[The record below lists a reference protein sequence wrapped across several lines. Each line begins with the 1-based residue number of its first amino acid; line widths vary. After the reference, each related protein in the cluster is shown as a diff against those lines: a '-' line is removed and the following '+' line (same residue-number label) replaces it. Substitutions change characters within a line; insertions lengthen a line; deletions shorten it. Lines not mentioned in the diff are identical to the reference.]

1 MNFFTFVF
9 FHLLFF
15 IIKIKTKASSLILKF
30 ETESTSLSL
39 TPDDY
44 FESKFTNGQK
54 TFIKA
59 GTHRQMIPCYINLNT
74 HTFYLS
80 GSESN
85 LIKTQIKYEEYKST
99 KYHNTSDKITYESF
113 YVYGM
118 PSIDEF
124 CLSNDKIID
133 LKFYLAKSKFSSNE
147 LTHSCIIGLG
157 YEQLAFDENKEE
169 IYTEGI
175 ESFITQMKNNNIINK
190 KIYFLNYNDNDN
202 DNGEIIFGVYPHE
215 INDKYCKSCIEENYI
230 EMDNTFIS
238 DIEIV
243 WSVKG
248 YIYVGENM
256 IYDYL
261 SSINFELNKGF
272 IIGSYNYKKNIEK
285 NFFNEK
291 ILKNEFFKK
300 EIYMENNVL
309 EGFYC
314 NKNIDITKIESLI
327 INIDKIKYKIEFTY
341 EDLLNENNE
350 YLYFN
355 VLFTSDTDTF
365 KNDFILGKPFFKKY
379 PIVFN
384 INERVEKI
392 GFYYNLFNQ
401 NNNKIIR
408 NNNNNSKINILKI
421 ILIIIGIGIIVLLIY
436 ISIKYFKKPRK
447 QKVNELIE
455 FFDYSST
462 QNRI

>member
-1 MNFFTFVF
+1 
-9 FHLLFF
+9 
-15 IIKIKTKASSLILKF
+15 
-30 ETESTSLSL
+30 
-39 TPDDY
+39 
-44 FESKFTNGQK
+44 
-54 TFIKA
+54 
-59 GTHRQMIPCYINLNT
+59 
-74 HTFYLS
+74 
-80 GSESN
+80 
-85 LIKTQIKYEEYKST
+85 
-99 KYHNTSDKITYESF
+99 
-113 YVYGM
+113 
-118 PSIDEF
+118 
-124 CLSNDKIID
+124 
-133 LKFYLAKSKFSSNE
+133 
-147 LTHSCIIGLG
+147 
-157 YEQLAFDENKEE
+157 
-169 IYTEGI
+169 
-175 ESFITQMKNNNIINK
+175 MKNNNIINK
-190 KIYFLNYNDNDN
+190 KIYFLNYNDN

-272 IIGSYNYKKNIEK
+272 IIGSYNYKKNMEK

-291 ILKNEFFKK
+291 ISKNECFKK

-341 EDLLNENNE
+341 EDLINENNE

-401 NNNKIIR
+401 NNNVIIR
-408 NNNNNSKINILKI
+408 NNNNNSKINILTI
-421 ILIIIGIGIIVLLIY
+421 ILIIIGIGIIGLLIY